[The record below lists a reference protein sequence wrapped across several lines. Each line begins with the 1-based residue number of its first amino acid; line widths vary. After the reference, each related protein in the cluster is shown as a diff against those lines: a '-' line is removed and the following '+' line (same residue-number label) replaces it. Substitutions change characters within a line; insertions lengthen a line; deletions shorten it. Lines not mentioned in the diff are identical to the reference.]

1 MHEFPHPKNRVR
13 RIVESAL
20 VDCSYVSSR
29 SEGDGGTLLLQARR
43 ANGKRVNVRF
53 RGVKESDA
61 TAEPEFGTP
70 LRVVKVDDGHGRVA
84 SALLVIFGGIVALL
98 KPPGQPH
105 ARVTIQAGT
114 ARLDIVCQDAEWWE
128 DEAPPD

>member
-13 RIVESAL
+13 RVVEAAL
-20 VDCSYVSSR
+20 ADATYLSSR
-29 SEGDGGTLLLQARR
+29 SEADGSMVLLQARR
-43 ANGKRVNVRF
+43 SDGRRVSVRF
-53 RGVKESDA
+53 RGVRESEA

-70 LRVVKVDDGHGRVA
+70 LRVVKVGNGNPFNIV
-84 SALLVIFGGIVALL
+84 STLLPILR
-98 KPPGQPH
+98 PPGPPH

-128 DEAPPD
+128 DEASPD

>member
-20 VDCSYVSSR
+20 VDCTYLSTSPESNG
-29 SEGDGGTLLLQARR
+29 SMLLLQARR
-43 ANGKRVNVRF
+43 ADGRRVNVRF
-53 RGVKESDA
+53 RGVRESGA
-61 TAEPEFGTP
+61 SAEPEFGTP
-70 LRVVKVDDGHGRVA
+70 LSVVSVTDARGRLA
-84 SALLVIFGGIVALL
+84 SALRVVLGSVLSLL
-98 KPPGQPH
+98 KPPGPAY

-128 DEAPPD
+128 DEASPD

>member
-20 VDCSYVSSR
+20 ADSSYVSSQ
-29 SEGDGGTLLLQARR
+29 SEGTGGTLLLQARR
-43 ANGKRVNVRF
+43 ANGKRVSVRF
-53 RGVKESDA
+53 RGVRESNA

-70 LRVVKVDDGHGRVA
+70 LRVVKVGNGNGFNII
-84 SALLVIFGGIVALL
+84 STLIPIL
-98 KPPGQPH
+98 KPPGPPH

>member
-13 RIVESAL
+13 NIVESAL
-20 VDCSYVSSR
+20 IDCSYVSSER
-29 SEGDGGTLLLQARR
+29 EGTGGTMLLKARR
-43 ANGKRVNVRF
+43 SDGKGVSVRF
-53 RGVKESDA
+53 RGVRESDA
-61 TAEPEFGTP
+61 TSEPERGAP
-70 LRVVKVDDGHGRVA
+70 LRVVKVGNGNRFNLI
-84 SALLVIFGGIVALL
+84 STLFPIL
-98 KPPGQPH
+98 KPPGPPH